1 MPIYAKGGASIKHP
15 LHLIQESDMGG
26 QVDHLDSKDFVP
38 FKKRRNAYK
47 LPVLTKRAEEQVI
60 DEVDPDLRPEEQ
72 GFVRHYLAYADV
84 MLKNSE
90 SVENSGEAQA
100 EAEKENSGEA
110 QPEEKALQPG
120 REEAPLQETSARE
133 GKQKSNLTEMP
144 KPEAEDSHAA

>member
-1 MPIYAKGGASIKHP
+1 
-15 LHLIQESDMGG
+15 MGG
-26 QVDHLDSKDFVP
+26 LVDHLDSKNFVP
-38 FKKRRNAYK
+38 FKKRRHTYN

-90 SVENSGEAQA
+90 SDESDESD
-100 EAEKENSGEA
+100 EKEKIGEE
-110 QPEEKALQPG
+110 QPEEKEASQPG
-120 REEAPLQETSARE
+120 REEASVQETSVRE

-144 KPEAEDSHAA
+144 KPETEDSHAA

>member
-1 MPIYAKGGASIKHP
+1 
-15 LHLIQESDMGG
+15 MGG
-26 QVDHLDSKDFVP
+26 QVEHLDSKDFVP
-38 FKKRRNAYK
+38 FKKRRNTYK

-90 SVENSGEAQA
+90 SVEKENSGEEQA
-100 EAEKENSGEA
+100 KAENSGEA
-110 QPEEKALQPG
+110 QPEEKASPPD
-120 REEAPLQETSARE
+120 REEDPIQETSVRE
-133 GKQKSNLTEMP
+133 GRQKSNLTEMP